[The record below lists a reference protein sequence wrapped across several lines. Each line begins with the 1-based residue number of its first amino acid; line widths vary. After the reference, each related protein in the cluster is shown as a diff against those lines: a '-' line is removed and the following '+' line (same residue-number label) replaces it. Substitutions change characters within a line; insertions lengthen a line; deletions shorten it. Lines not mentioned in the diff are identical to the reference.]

1 MDDTTLINKI
11 LNNKVRFYNENIET
25 TIYNYPQYCGF
36 VITSTINSSIYSWLR
51 FYEKYKDKNQHQKTE
66 MQGQT
71 AQQGNHAD
79 CRRTEEDHK

>member
-1 MDDTTLINKI
+1 MGQPVMLFDLHKGDDAGNC
-11 LNNKVRFYNENIET
+11 N
-25 TIYNYPQYCGF
+25 
-36 VITSTINSSIYSWLR
+36 
-51 FYEKYKDKNQHQKTE
+51 DKNQHQKTE